1 MQNNM
6 TEPFPQNQLFIDQ
19 IHQHSDALKDV
30 VDIQIDEKQM
40 LWTSNVKEFPQVYLT

>member
-1 MQNNM
+1 MS
-6 TEPFPQNQLFIDQ
+6 PDDFIPH
-19 IHQHSDALKDV
+19 INALKDV